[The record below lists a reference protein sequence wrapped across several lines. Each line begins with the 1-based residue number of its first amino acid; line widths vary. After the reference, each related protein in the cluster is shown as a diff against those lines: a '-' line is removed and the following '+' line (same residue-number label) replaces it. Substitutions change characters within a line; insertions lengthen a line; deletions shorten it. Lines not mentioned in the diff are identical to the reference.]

1 MALSDT
7 VNEDLDEDLDSDSD
21 SDSDSDDESFQ
32 EKSDRLYTESF
43 GAGKF
48 VPNEY
53 GSQTFVPDPQK
64 MAAATGARPTPSP
77 FTSPAAIDPN
87 SMLPMRS
94 SQMSLPP
101 QQIRRLSQL
110 AGVAKR
116 IRGLPPEWQK
126 RIMAHLFGQA
136 YQDPQ
141 QSAMQRALA
150 IAQFRNQL
158 GAGDRA
164 DKAQRAQQGL
174 DLRAKRIQDLEKDSA
189 LKNKRAKATLDFRR
203 ENAKSMRELHHMN
216 ALNTING
223 SIARLTKASES
234 ADEQTKQK
242 MLDHVAKLHKLAE
255 KYEKMF
261 LPEEDETTGGE
272 SEGSSSGSNQSGSS
286 GSDY

>member
-1 MALSDT
+1 MALNDT

-21 SDSDSDDESFQ
+21 SDSDSDEESFQ
-32 EKSDRLYTESF
+32 EKSDRLYRESF

-48 VPNEY
+48 VPNQY
-53 GSQTFVPDPQK
+53 GSMTFVPDARK
-64 MAAATGARPTPSP
+64 MAASAGARPTPSP

-87 SMLPMRS
+87 SMQLMRRP
-94 SQMSLPP
+94 QMSLPP

-116 IRGLPPEWQK
+116 IKGLPPEWQK
-126 RIMAHLFGQA
+126 RIIAHLFGQA

-164 DKAQRAQQGL
+164 ERAQRAQQAL
-174 DLRAKRIQDLEKDSA
+174 ELRAQRIKDLQKDSTIR
-189 LKNKRAKATLDFRR
+189 NKRAKAVLDFRR

-216 ALNTING
+216 ALNTINR
-223 SIARLTKASES
+223 SIANLTKASEL
-234 ADEQTKQK
+234 ADESTKQK
-242 MLDHVAKLHKLAE
+242 MLDHVAKLHKIAE

-261 LPEEDETTGGE
+261 LPEEDETNSGE
-272 SEGSSSGSNQSGSS
+272 SEGGSSGSNQSGSS